1 MKHFIIF
8 LITLFSLQSA
18 IAQKSYKDNSILA
31 TGKWIKVAS
40 AHEGINKITYNQ
52 LQSWGITSPQH
63 VAIYSNGGYMLP
75 VMNNVE
81 YPDDLTK
88 IPVLHSKDKDGR
100 DAVFFYSGGTT
111 SWKYSELRKVY
122 EHTLNLY
129 SDKTYFF
136 ITSDHAKSEAPE
148 TKTSIST
155 TPSITVD
162 YFDDYKLYEQE
173 NINIHNMGNVWYSD
187 RIMQSMSKTVNFSF
201 PNVLTTEKAKLSIS
215 GGAAT
220 SEQYTYHQVEMNNQL
235 IASHRYSYRKLDEVK
250 PEVSDYEFWPASE
263 INLKIT
269 YDTNGKSGD
278 SWLDYLVVNLK
289 SKLKL
294 DGSQLTFRNS
304 QAKNFSSIAFIIE
317 TNASNLKIWEV
328 SNPLAPVAI
337 TYTQNAGNISFI
349 DEGYSIRNYV
359 AFNPGNGAFGEPE
372 FVSDVKNQNIHA
384 LPTYEM
390 IIVTHPDF
398 IRSSET
404 LAEFHRQKD
413 GMKVLVVNLFDIY
426 NEFSS
431 GLPDVSGI
439 RNMVKM
445 FYDRGLHSAKPLKYL
460 LLMGDGSYDNRR
472 FGGSKSNF
480 IPTHQTGFVNSSSFD
495 TYMSDDFF
503 GILGDQDGGLVG
515 DLMIGVG
522 RIPCQTKGEADIVI
536 NKSINY
542 VSPETMG
549 DWRNVIALLADDEDS
564 NQYMTQSEGV
574 AKIVNDSFPGFYFD
588 KIYFDAY
595 RQVSTA
601 SGDFYPEVTKAIN
614 NRVENGALILNYIGH
629 ANEIAMAHEK
639 VLEISDINKWSNKN
653 KLPIFV
659 TATCSYSRFDDDKM
673 SAGEHILFN
682 PAGGAV
688 ALFSTTRLVYSGNN
702 YDLSQNFYRYVF
714 QQDEK
719 GNNLRMGD
727 IMRLAKNAT
736 GDTYNKRSFS
746 LLGDP
751 ALRLAFPKYNV
762 QTKSINGHLIGDTIT
777 IGALGKVVVEGEVTD
792 SDGEL
797 LSQMNG
803 KVNVTVYDK
812 TMTVETLANDGGRK
826 FSYPVQNN
834 TIYKGTATVTNGLF
848 NYSFIVPKDITYNL
862 GNGRILYYFSND
874 TIDGNGSTDEFFIGG
889 TSENPVVDNTPPEIE
904 VYLNNHNFKSND
916 KVSSSALLMVN
927 LFDESGINTV
937 GTGIGHDIVAILDD
951 DYSNIIIL
959 NDFYVSDPDT
969 YQSGKII
976 FPLNNLSPGLH
987 KLEVKAWDVQNNSA
1001 TQEIMFIVE
1010 EGFEIT
1016 AVKNFPNPV
1025 QFYTTFNAV
1034 HNLPGDVFQVK
1045 VEILNMRGVTVHEIN
1060 ETIGSYGTTEISV
1073 RWDVAETNYR
1083 FGNDR
1088 LLIYR
1093 ITLNNSEGL
1102 VATGAGKLLMNIF

>member
-1 MKHFIIF
+1 M
-8 LITLFSLQSA
+8 
-18 IAQKSYKDNSILA
+18 A

-40 AHEGINKITYNQ
+40 TNEGINKITYNQ
-52 LQSWGITSPQH
+52 LQSWGITSPQQ
-63 VAIYSNGGYMLP
+63 VAVYSNGGYMLP

-88 IPVLHSKDKDGR
+88 IPVVHSKDKDGK

-111 SWKYSELRKVY
+111 SWEYSDVRKIY
-122 EHTLNLY
+122 EHKLNLC

-136 ITSDHAKSEAPE
+136 ITSDHSKSEAPA
-148 TKTSIST
+148 TKTSLTT

-162 YFDDYKLYEQE
+162 YFDNFQLYEQE

-201 PNVLTTEKAKLSIS
+201 PNVVTTEKATVTLS
-215 GGAAT
+215 GGAA
-220 SEQYTYHQVEMNNQL
+220 SSSKKSYHHIELNNL
-235 IASHRYSYRKLDEVK
+235 FLNSHGYFAKSLGNTKPSYSDF
-250 PEVSDYEFWPASE
+250 EFWPS
-263 INLKIT
+263 NDLSFKIT
-269 YDTNGKSGD
+269 YETEGPSGD

-294 DGSQLTFRNS
+294 DDSQLTFRNS
-304 QAKNFSSIAFIIE
+304 QAKNYGSIAFTIE

-328 SNPLAPVAI
+328 TNPLTPVAI
-337 TYTQNAGNISFI
+337 TYTQNAGNISFTG
-349 DEGYSIRNYV
+349 EGFSIRNYV
-359 AFNPGNGAFGEPE
+359 VFDSGNGVFGEPV
-372 FVSDVKNQNIHA
+372 FVEEIKNQNLHA
-384 LPTYEM
+384 LPSYEM

-398 IRSSET
+398 IKSSET
-404 LAEFHRQKD
+404 LAEFHRQND
-413 GMKVLVVNLFDIY
+413 RMKVLVVNLFDIY

-445 FYDRGLHSAKPLKYL
+445 FYDRGLQSATPLKYL

-480 IPTHQTGFVNSSSFD
+480 IPTYQTSFLERNE

-503 GILGDQDGGLVG
+503 GILSDQDGGLVG

-522 RIPCQTKGEADIVI
+522 RMPCQTKVEADIVV

-549 DWRNVIALLADDEDS
+549 DWRNIIALLADDEDG
-564 NQYMTQSEGV
+564 NQYMDQSEGI

-595 RQVSTA
+595 RQLSTA
-601 SGDFYPEVTKAIN
+601 SGDFYPDVTKAIN
-614 NRVENGALILNYIGH
+614 NRVDNGALILNYIGH

-639 VLEISDINKWSNKN
+639 VLEISDINKWSNIN

-659 TATCSYSRFDDDKM
+659 TATCSFSRFDDDKM
-673 SAGEHILFN
+673 SAGENILFN

-688 ALFSTTRLVYSGNN
+688 ALFSTTRLVYSGSN
-702 YDLSQNFYRYVF
+702 YVLTKNFYRYVF
-714 QQDEK
+714 RQDEK

-736 GDTYNKRSFS
+736 GDNYNKRSFS

-751 ALRLAFPKYNV
+751 ALRLAFPRLNV
-762 QTKSINGHLIGDTIT
+762 QTKSINGHLIGDTIA
-777 IGALGKVVVEGEVTD
+777 IGALGKVMFEGEVTD
-792 SDGEL
+792 RDGQV

-812 TMTVETLANDGGRK
+812 TMIVETMDNDGEGK

-862 GNGRILYYFSND
+862 GKGRILYYFSND
-874 TIDGNGSTDEFFIGG
+874 TIDGNGSTDEFLIGG
-889 TSENPVVDNTPPEIE
+889 TSDNPIVDNTPPEIE
-904 VYLNNHNFKSND
+904 AYLNNYNFKSND
-916 KVSSSALLMVN
+916 KVSSSALLMLN

-951 DYSNIIIL
+951 DYSNVFVL

-969 YQSGKII
+969 YQSGKVVY
-976 FPLNNLSPGLH
+976 PLNNLSPGLH
-987 KLEVKAWDVQNNSA
+987 TLEVKVWDVQNNS
-1001 TQEIMFIVE
+1001 TTKEIMFIVE

-1016 AVKNFPNPV
+1016 AVNNFPNPV

-1045 VEILNMRGVTVHEIN
+1045 VEIFNLRGVKVHEID
-1060 ETIGSYGTTEISV
+1060 ESIGSYGTTEISV

-1093 ITLNNSEGL
+1093 ITMHNQEGL